1 MITPILVAAIV
12 ASVMSVPTVWA
23 QDKPMSAKPAASMD
37 MDKQMSQMQQNM
49 TTMQVQMEK
58 PGRQTTPPNARS

>member
-1 MITPILVAAIV
+1 
-12 ASVMSVPTVWA
+12 
-23 QDKPMSAKPAASMD
+23 MSAKPAASMD